1 MMKAR
6 FKYTYGEKNDA
17 DDDVGSVIE
26 NDDLTSFTPMQ
37 DNYKDST
44 SGITKLTS
52 KSAARSITT
61 AFKKP
66 VQKKKE
72 YQSNLGNFIRSNQL
86 SFNQI
91 SQIDDNK
98 VRIIDS
104 KYLGRQIQKSEVSAT
119 VANNRFKKPETK
131 VENASAQEEFM
142 KTLRAYRKGELPD
155 IMIRYQDILE
165 PLTVLCFSDP
175 LVAQEILVPIFIQ
188 QYN

>member
-6 FKYTYGEKNDA
+6 FKYAFGEKSEKE
-17 DDDVGSVIE
+17 DDVGSVIE
-26 NDDLTSFTPMQ
+26 NDDLSQFTPVF
-37 DNYKDST
+37 DSLKDST

-66 VQKKKE
+66 VQKKAE
-72 YQSNLGNFIRSNQL
+72 FQSNLGNFIRSNML

-104 KYLGRQIQKSEVSAT
+104 KYIGRQLGK
-119 VANNRFKKPETK
+119 
-131 VENASAQEEFM
+131 
-142 KTLRAYRKGELPD
+142 
-155 IMIRYQDILE
+155 
-165 PLTVLCFSDP
+165 
-175 LVAQEILVPIFIQ
+175 
-188 QYN
+188 